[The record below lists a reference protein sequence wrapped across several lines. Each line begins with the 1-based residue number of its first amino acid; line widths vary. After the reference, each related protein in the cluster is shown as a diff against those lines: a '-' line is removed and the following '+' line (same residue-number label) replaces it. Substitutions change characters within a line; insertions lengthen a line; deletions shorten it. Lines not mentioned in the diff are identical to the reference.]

1 MSSTRRGTGTS
12 TGTTTGMTTGTST
25 GAEREGA
32 PASWEVFL
40 RPRRGLSHQH
50 MGSVRADDADMALG
64 RARDLYVRR
73 GDPLSLWVVRSDAVH
88 AVSPDERD
96 PYFGNARHKP
106 YRYPEQYAPLTG
118 PNEKGPDGDHDQ

>member
-1 MSSTRRGTGTS
+1 MSTS
-12 TGTTTGMTTGTST
+12 TPAST
-25 GAEREGA
+25 GREGA

-40 RPRRGLSHQH
+40 RPRRGLAHQH

-118 PNEKGPDGDHDQ
+118 SGQEEKGDDGVHGQ